1 MPGRFVKEEPDPE
14 GEGMVQE
21 AEAKQRA
28 VREYSQLLRI
38 QERLLALLQEA
49 LDEIGAPTTLNLLR
63 HLRNRTGSK
72 APEDFGRIASS
83 VEGAI
88 RDLKLFQSEIQNE
101 FLADKS
107 DVSVEGVSNLP
118 APLAR
123 FLAER
128 SQNEKFSY
136 EVRQDSVRGWVI
148 SWKEYTTE
156 GIVRGFGQFYER
168 PYAWLDE

>member
-1 MPGRFVKEEPDPE
+1 MT
-14 GEGMVQE
+14 QE
-21 AEAKQRA
+21 VRPKRRA

-38 QERLLALLQEA
+38 QERLLSMLQEA

-63 HLRNRTGSK
+63 ELRNRTGSK
-72 APEDFGRIASS
+72 GLEDFGRIANS
-83 VEGAI
+83 VEAAI
-88 RDLKLFQSEIQNE
+88 RDLKLFQSDVQNE
-101 FLADKS
+101 LLDERS
-107 DVSVEGVSNLP
+107 DISVEGVPNLP

-128 SQNEKFSY
+128 TQNERFSY
-136 EVRQDSVRGWVI
+136 KVRQDAVRGWVI
-148 SWKEYTTE
+148 AWKEYTAE